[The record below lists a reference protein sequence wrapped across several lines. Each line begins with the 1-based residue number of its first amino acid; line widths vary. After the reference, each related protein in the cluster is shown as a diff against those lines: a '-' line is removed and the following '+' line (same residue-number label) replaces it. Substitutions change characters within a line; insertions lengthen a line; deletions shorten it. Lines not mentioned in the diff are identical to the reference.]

1 MADTTTTNLLLTKP
15 EVGASTD
22 TWGTKVNTDLD
33 LIDALFNAGPVLKVA
48 KGGTGLSAGTSG
60 GVLAFTAAGTL
71 ASSTALAANALV
83 IGGGAGAAPSTTTT
97 GTGVLTFLG
106 TPSSANL
113 AAAVTDETGSGA
125 LVFATSPTL
134 VTPILGTP
142 QSVTLTNGTGL
153 PISTGI
159 SGLGT
164 GVATALAVNVGSA
177 GAPVVLNGAGGTPSS
192 ITLTNATGTASIN
205 INGTVGATTPLAGS
219 FTLLSAKQTND
230 TSVQALKLEASVND
244 SVLNTRF
251 SSSGNKWIISASYNT
266 TGAYAPITWAT
277 SDVEC
282 MGLTTAGVLDLPKGQ
297 IKFPATQNASADAN
311 TLDDYEEGTWT
322 PAIAGDGTEFVGATY
337 GGRGGK
343 YVKVGDVV
351 WVSFDIEVSATGTM
365 LNSASVGGLPFAIPN
380 AGNLS
385 NGGGGLNYVNN
396 LQTNYVYQSCYP
408 QNNSSYLFII
418 GRTAASTSSI
428 TVASSSFFTNSI
440 RLAGFA
446 WYRTTV

>member
-297 IKFPATQNASADAN
+297 IKFPATQNASANGN

-322 PAIAGDGTEFVGATY
+322 PTLGGNTTYSDAVGS
-337 GGRGGK
+337 
-343 YVKVGDVV
+343 YVKIGQVV
-351 WVSFDIEVSATGTM
+351 TVQCAIVVSTLGTGSTTQI
-365 LNSASVGGLPFAIPN
+365 SGLPFTCSGVNGYRTSGSVAYFADLAVSTISLVCGVP
-380 AGNLS
+380 AS
-385 NGGGGLNYVNN
+385 N
-396 LQTNYVYQSCYP
+396 T
-408 QNNSSYLFII
+408 II
-418 GRTAASTSSI
+418 NFSGR
-428 TVASSSFFTNSI
+428 ASSSATISDSLAIFGNSTHVQLSI
-440 RLAGFA
+440 T
-446 WYRTTV
+446 YRSGA